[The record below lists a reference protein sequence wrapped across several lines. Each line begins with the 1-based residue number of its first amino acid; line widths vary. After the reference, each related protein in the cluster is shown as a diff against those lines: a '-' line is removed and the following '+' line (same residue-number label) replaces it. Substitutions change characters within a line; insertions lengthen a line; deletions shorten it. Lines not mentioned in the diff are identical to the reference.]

1 MAKIRRVAIGDRAWT
16 DARGWVLNPLPLAG
30 LEGRPLGN
38 LHVASLQPGAV
49 RGNHAH
55 ASAAEWLL
63 FCGGPASLTT
73 GTEEIL
79 VGGGEPELF
88 EIPAGLPHAIVNRS
102 AGDLL
107 VVSMKRTERRPR
119 RFSERARTPNFFLR
133 LFPWRNPMLK
143 KMKKLVKDKDVC
155 VLATVMDNV
164 PHCSLM
170 SYVPDRDCREIYM
183 MTRKGTKKFRNL
195 AANRTVSLLI
205 DTREED
211 CGADRARIKALTVSG
226 VFKTIGDKAKKKLV
240 RQKLLKKH
248 PQLKPF
254 AEDPDTEIFAVKVKT
269 FQLLDGVKDSYFEKV
284 K

>member
-1 MAKIRRVAIGDRAWT
+1 
-16 DARGWVLNPLPLAG
+16 
-30 LEGRPLGN
+30 
-38 LHVASLQPGAV
+38 
-49 RGNHAH
+49 
-55 ASAAEWLL
+55 
-63 FCGGPASLTT
+63 
-73 GTEEIL
+73 
-79 VGGGEPELF
+79 
-88 EIPAGLPHAIVNRS
+88 
-102 AGDLL
+102 
-107 VVSMKRTERRPR
+107 
-119 RFSERARTPNFFLR
+119 
-133 LFPWRNPMLK
+133 MLK

-155 VLATVMDNV
+155 VLATVMANV

-170 SYVPDRDCREIYM
+170 SYVPDRDCREVYM

-195 AANRTVSLLI
+195 AANRKVSLLI

-226 VFKTIGDKAKKKLV
+226 VFKIISDKAKKKLV

-269 FQLLDGVKDSYFEKV
+269 FQLLDGVKDSYFEKI

>member
-1 MAKIRRVAIGDRAWT
+1 M
-16 DARGWVLNPLPLAG
+16 
-30 LEGRPLGN
+30 
-38 LHVASLQPGAV
+38 
-49 RGNHAH
+49 
-55 ASAAEWLL
+55 
-63 FCGGPASLTT
+63 
-73 GTEEIL
+73 
-79 VGGGEPELF
+79 
-88 EIPAGLPHAIVNRS
+88 
-102 AGDLL
+102 
-107 VVSMKRTERRPR
+107 
-119 RFSERARTPNFFLR
+119 
-133 LFPWRNPMLK
+133 RNPMLK

-211 CGADRARIKALTVSG
+211 CGADRAKIKALTVSG

-254 AEDPDTEIFAVKVKT
+254 AQDPDTEVFAVKVKS

>member
-1 MAKIRRVAIGDRAWT
+1 
-16 DARGWVLNPLPLAG
+16 
-30 LEGRPLGN
+30 
-38 LHVASLQPGAV
+38 
-49 RGNHAH
+49 
-55 ASAAEWLL
+55 
-63 FCGGPASLTT
+63 
-73 GTEEIL
+73 
-79 VGGGEPELF
+79 
-88 EIPAGLPHAIVNRS
+88 
-102 AGDLL
+102 
-107 VVSMKRTERRPR
+107 
-119 RFSERARTPNFFLR
+119 
-133 LFPWRNPMLK
+133 MLK

-195 AANRTVSLLI
+195 SANRTVSLLI

>member
-1 MAKIRRVAIGDRAWT
+1 LSRRKKK
-16 DARGWVLNPLPLAG
+16 
-30 LEGRPLGN
+30 E
-38 LHVASLQPGAV
+38 
-49 RGNHAH
+49 
-55 ASAAEWLL
+55 
-63 FCGGPASLTT
+63 
-73 GTEEIL
+73 
-79 VGGGEPELF
+79 
-88 EIPAGLPHAIVNRS
+88 
-102 AGDLL
+102 
-107 VVSMKRTERRPR
+107 
-119 RFSERARTPNFFLR
+119 
-133 LFPWRNPMLK
+133 NPMLK
-143 KMKKLVKDKDVC
+143 KMKKIVKDKDVC
-155 VLATVMDNV
+155 VLATVMDNA

-195 AANRTVSLLI
+195 SANRAVSLLI

-226 VFKTIGDKAKKKLV
+226 VFKTIGDKAKKKLA

-254 AEDPDTEIFAVKVKT
+254 AEDPDTEVFAVKVKS

>member
-1 MAKIRRVAIGDRAWT
+1 
-16 DARGWVLNPLPLAG
+16 
-30 LEGRPLGN
+30 
-38 LHVASLQPGAV
+38 
-49 RGNHAH
+49 
-55 ASAAEWLL
+55 
-63 FCGGPASLTT
+63 
-73 GTEEIL
+73 
-79 VGGGEPELF
+79 
-88 EIPAGLPHAIVNRS
+88 
-102 AGDLL
+102 
-107 VVSMKRTERRPR
+107 
-119 RFSERARTPNFFLR
+119 
-133 LFPWRNPMLK
+133 MLK
-143 KMKKLVKDKDVC
+143 KMKKIVKDKDVC

-254 AEDPDTEIFAVKVKT
+254 AQDPDTEIFAVKVKS

-284 K
+284 T

>member
-1 MAKIRRVAIGDRAWT
+1 VVIVPAEKGRR
-16 DARGWVLNPLPLAG
+16 N
-30 LEGRPLGN
+30 
-38 LHVASLQPGAV
+38 S
-49 RGNHAH
+49 
-55 ASAAEWLL
+55 
-63 FCGGPASLTT
+63 
-73 GTEEIL
+73 
-79 VGGGEPELF
+79 
-88 EIPAGLPHAIVNRS
+88 
-102 AGDLL
+102 
-107 VVSMKRTERRPR
+107 
-119 RFSERARTPNFFLR
+119 
-133 LFPWRNPMLK
+133 MLK
-143 KMKKLVKDKDVC
+143 KMKKIVKDKDVC

-183 MTRKGTKKFRNL
+183 ITRKGTKKYRNL
-195 AANRTVSLLI
+195 ATNRTVSLLI

-211 CGADRARIKALTVSG
+211 CGADRAKIKALTVSG

-254 AEDPDTEIFAVKVKT
+254 AEDPDTEVFAVKVKS